1 MNCGS
6 QQTLAVGDLIRV
18 ADGYRD
24 TRGRTRERLR
34 DDLLA
39 IGGEIGRQPGIG
51 MDASLLTLLNERL
64 F

>member
-6 QQTLAVGDLIRV
+6 QQTLAVVDQIRV

-24 TRGRTRERLR
+24 TRGRTLERLR

-39 IGGEIGRQPGIG
+39 VGGEIGRQPVGV
-51 MDASLLTLLNERL
+51 MPHS
-64 F
+64 